1 VWCKLIGCMFF
12 GFLLGSILMSLCI
25 SHKIHV
31 SKFWG
36 GGCRE
41 LLICV
46 SLFWENWFHSHCSR
60 SVVMVAMCF
69 PL

>member
-1 VWCKLIGCMFF
+1 MY
-12 GFLLGSILMSLCI
+12 LCI
-25 SHKIHV
+25 SHNISV

-41 LLICV
+41 VFFGVRLC
-46 SLFWENWFHSHCSR
+46 WENWFHSHCSR

-69 PL
+69 PLWSYM